1 MQAKKEKA
9 MKLNLRKGDC
19 LIIVDMQNDFMPWG
33 SLPVPDADK
42 IIPVLNSYIE
52 LFHKKGLPIFASRD
66 WHPPN
71 HCSFK
76 ENGGSWPSHCVQ
88 NTKGAEFA
96 DGLLLPEDTI
106 IISKATDPKKE
117 AYSALQDT
125 ELAELLKQNRIERC
139 FVGGVATEYCVLSTV
154 LDLLSL
160 GYKTYVLRDA
170 IKAVNPADEEKAL
183 EEMKR
188 KGAIFIN

>member
-1 MQAKKEKA
+1 
-9 MKLNLRKGDC
+9 MKLNLKQGDC
-19 LIIVDMQNDFMPWG
+19 LLIVDMQNDFMPWG

-52 LFHKKGLPIFASRD
+52 LFYKKGLPIFASRD

-88 NTKGAEFA
+88 HTKGAEFA
-96 DGLLLPEDTI
+96 DGLRLPENVI
-106 IISKATDPKKE
+106 IISKATDPEKE

-125 ELAELLKQNRIERC
+125 ELAQLLRQNKIKRC

-154 LDLLSL
+154 LDLLKL

-170 IKAVNPADEEKAL
+170 IKGVNINPKDEEKAL
-183 EEMKR
+183 EEMKK
-188 KGAIFIN
+188 KGVVFVDKESIT